1 MDVTMAFFVVV
12 GLLSLFLFFFLVIIF
27 ILFLMGLRGFQQQ
40 AQKLAYSHK

>member
-27 ILFLMGLRGFQQQ
+27 ILFLMGFEGLPATGTKVSIQP
-40 AQKLAYSHK
+40 